1 MNLLTLFLV
10 TIGVILVGLG
20 FTIILSCK
28 IVDRAFNKVKEDEK
42 YEL

>member
-20 FTIILSCK
+20 FTIVLSYK
-28 IVDRAFNKVKEDEK
+28 IVDRAFNEIKGDD
-42 YEL
+42 

>member
-28 IVDRAFNKVKEDEK
+28 IVDRAFNNVKEE
-42 YEL
+42 E